1 MMEDLETNNA
11 RDNFTR
17 DVEIEEKILSYRL
30 AAVRAHQYGHFQECA
45 GKPNEILQRTGH
57 VITLESRPD
66 PFSE

>member
-1 MMEDLETNNA
+1 MMEDLKTNNA

-30 AAVRAHQYGHFQECA
+30 ATVRAHQDGHFEECA
-45 GKPNEILQRTGH
+45 RKPNEILQRTGH
-57 VITLESRPD
+57 VITFESRPD